1 MIDLTGK
8 VVLVTGGSRGIGA
21 AAVRAVVQCGGEAV
35 IHFGQRV
42 DAAETLA
49 KEVGETRVH
58 LCQADLL
65 SVPATEDLWC
75 DALAWR
81 GRIDVLVNN
90 AGVYEKAPLELE
102 LDDWLAGWER
112 TLRINL
118 VAAAHLC
125 REAVRHFRE
134 RGGGTIVNIASRAAF
149 RGDAPDYIHYAA
161 SKGGMIA
168 LTRTIAR
175 AFAADG
181 VLAYA
186 VAPGFVRTEMTEFQI
201 ESPAGQK
208 WLPSSKDAV
217 EQGLD
222 RPPED
227 CARAATELIR
237 VACPELSGGNFGPD
251 TDFDKVLREAK
262 QSAD

>member
-8 VVLVTGGSRGIGA
+8 VILVTGGSRGIGA
-21 AAVRAVVQCGGEAV
+21 AIVRALAGAGAEVVLHYGQSRARAEAL
-35 IHFGQRV
+35 
-42 DAAETLA
+42 AE
-49 KEVGETRVH
+49 EVGHARCH
-58 LCQADLL
+58 LVGADLDDGGA
-65 SVPATEDLWC
+65 VPGLWR
-75 DALAWR
+75 DALAWK

-90 AGVYEKAPLELE
+90 AGIY
-102 LDDWLAGWER
+102 AGAGVDADFETWAEVWAR

-186 VAPGFVRTEMTEFQI
+186 VAPGFVRTEMAEEFFAEHGEEGVVSEI
-201 ESPAGQK
+201 PLGDVA
-208 WLPSSKDAV
+208 
-217 EQGLD
+217 
-222 RPPED
+222 PPGD
-227 CARAATELIR
+227 VANVVAFLASDLAPHATGTTIDVNGASYVR
-237 VACPELSGGNFGPD
+237 
-251 TDFDKVLREAK
+251 
-262 QSAD
+262 